1 MNFVWTTLRV
11 NNFAESIKFYTD
23 IIGLKVVNQFESG
36 GTSIAFLED
45 GNSGTQIE
53 LLHDNSDRKTNA
65 GEDIS
70 WGFSV
75 DSLEETMDLLNQ
87 RNIEYVGPIQP
98 NPNTKF
104 IFIKDPNGMKVQ
116 LVEI

>member
-1 MNFVWTTLRV
+1 MNP
-11 NNFAESIKFYTD
+11 D
-23 IIGLKVVNQFESG
+23 IISYQQRIQNSIEFKHFKKTFTEKVEFFKSYTNDVIRKNEV
-36 GTSIAFLED
+36 IDE
-45 GNSGTQIE
+45 
-53 LLHDNSDRKTNA
+53 HDL
-65 GEDIS
+65 
-70 WGFSV
+70 
-75 DSLEETMDLLNQ
+75 LEETMDLLNQ